1 MNSTIPNLKQLAEEA
16 EFQMAAAKDQLEWFS
31 ALARAI
37 SRDVEHNAG
46 RDVVVLAHLANYLG
60 DTGAPGT
67 ESAIEM
73 FGKIARS
80 ESAPQNP
87 DMTNRGAHAEGAPQ

>member
-1 MNSTIPNLKQLAEEA
+1 MSISTPNLKQLAEEA

-37 SRDVEHNAG
+37 SRDVEHKAG
-46 RDVVVLAHLANYLG
+46 RDVVVLAQLASYLG

-67 ESAIEM
+67 DSAIEM

-80 ESAPQNP
+80 ESAPQKP
-87 DMTNRGAHAEGAPQ
+87 EMPNRGAGGAA